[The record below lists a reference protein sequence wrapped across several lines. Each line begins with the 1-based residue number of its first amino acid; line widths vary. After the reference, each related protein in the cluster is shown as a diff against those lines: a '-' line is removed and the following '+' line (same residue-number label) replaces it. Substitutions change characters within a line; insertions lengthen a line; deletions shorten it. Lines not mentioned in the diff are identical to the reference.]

1 MTIVPMDT
9 TNAGLVALNGHDI
22 TIRITIE
29 TLATGPYNMEYS
41 ITLLA
46 GVQAAL
52 TLTNLVTSLGPGSSL
67 HCLAWY
73 TGIFTGMTFPPPPP
87 PPPPPPGRY
96 EGGGLIGP
104 TSIAGVARPI
114 HPSLGTNPLRGWPAK
129 RHGPPGHP
137 AAAALGVDRLVVTP
151 SAAAVAQAVT
161 GRSHCRCLPGSIRNT
176 NSPALSA
183 DCQHRGPAYNLFF
196 KNFN

>member
-9 TNAGLVALNGHDI
+9 TNAGLLALNGHDI

-29 TLATGPYNMEYS
+29 TLVSGPYNMEYS
-41 ITLLA
+41 IILA
-46 GVQAAL
+46 GVPAAL
-52 TLTNLVTSLGPGSSL
+52 TLTNLVTNLGPGSSL

-73 TGIFTGMTFPPPPP
+73 TGIFTGTTF
-87 PPPPPPGRY
+87 PGRY

-114 HPSLGTNPLRGWPAK
+114 HPSLGTSPLRGWPAK

-161 GRSHCRCLPGSIRNT
+161 GRSHCRWF
-176 NSPALSA
+176 PASYRDSTKILQHSAQLS
-183 DCQHRGPAYNLFF
+183 QH
-196 KNFN
+196 